1 MSFSYKKIIEFLIF
15 FQKKSGFCKYRDKQL
30 YPITEMFSVMFNRGF
45 MNYRKSKI
53 TNKRKSVEKSHVSIK
68 MGPFS
73 YKKNHVKYGDL
84 PYQRNKVEKKKTR
97 GVFSILKLF
106 SCLFGDVLN
115 LSNCILTIIQY
126 LDNMLG
132 H

>member
-1 MSFSYKKIIEFLIF
+1 
-15 FQKKSGFCKYRDKQL
+15 
-30 YPITEMFSVMFNRGF
+30 

-97 GVFSILKLF
+97 GVFSILKL
-106 SCLFGDVLN
+106 
-115 LSNCILTIIQY
+115 SNCILTIIQY

>member
-1 MSFSYKKIIEFLIF
+1 M
-15 FQKKSGFCKYRDKQL
+15 
-30 YPITEMFSVMFNRGF
+30 
-45 MNYRKSKI
+45 
-53 TNKRKSVEKSHVSIK
+53 EKSHVSIK
-68 MGPFS
+68 MGSFS
-73 YKKNHVKYGDL
+73 YKKNHVKYEYL
-84 PYQRNKVEKKKTR
+84 PYQRNNVEKKKTR
-97 GVFSILKLF
+97 GLFSILKFF

>member
-1 MSFSYKKIIEFLIF
+1 MV
-15 FQKKSGFCKYRDKQL
+15 
-30 YPITEMFSVMFNRGF
+30 SVMFNRGF